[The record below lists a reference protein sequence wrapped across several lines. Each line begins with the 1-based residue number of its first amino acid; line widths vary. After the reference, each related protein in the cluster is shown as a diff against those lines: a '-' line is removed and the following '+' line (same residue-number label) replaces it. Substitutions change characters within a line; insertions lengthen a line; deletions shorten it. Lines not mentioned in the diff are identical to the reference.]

1 MIKTTNLLNTIA
13 DSIEISEKTIELAT
27 KRYTN
32 LGEWLDRDESSIKQY
47 EPRIYSQGSIK
58 LGTAIKPINT
68 DDNYD
73 IDAVCVLKNIT
84 KDEYSQKNVKELI
97 GVEIKSYV
105 KASGFKKD
113 ASDGKRC
120 WTIEYADTEQF
131 HLDILPAIPDK
142 DGMVEVFESNSVSY
156 EDRIFVEDAL
166 SITDNTH
173 EYYEEL
179 NVQWPKSNPKGY
191 YEWFQIQKKIKMFT
205 KSTDGMMMAS
215 ESVEEIPEEDVITPL
230 QQAIMILKRH
240 RDIMFNNSD
249 INQYKPISII
259 ITTLSAKEYQGED
272 NLFDAL
278 ETILNNIEIDK
289 KDGIFYIPNPVNPLE
304 NFADK
309 WEHESL
315 LSEYFFKWLKQIR
328 DDFEVLKNDD
338 VKINKAIFS
347 NMFGESIVNE
357 SYEKNGLDDGVL
369 VSLGKKLLSLV
380 HVKKPTWERDV
391 KGTLTIEAVRNLD
404 GFQTKTIK
412 SGERLE
418 KKVNLRFE
426 AKLSKNIKIMKPKFM
441 WQVANSGEEAS
452 DANQLRGDFYEGIL
466 EKGGKIREEGTR
478 FKGRH
483 FIRCFAIVNKKIVA
497 ESEPFI
503 VNIEEYR

>member
-1 MIKTTNLLNTIA
+1 MTKTINLINTIA
-13 DSIEISEKTIELAT
+13 DSLEISETTMQLAT
-27 KRYTN
+27 KRYKN
-32 LGEWLDRDESSIKQY
+32 LGEWLDRDESTIKKY
-47 EPRIYSQGSIK
+47 EPKIYPQGSIK
-58 LGTAIKPINT
+58 LGTAIKPINPE
-68 DDNYD
+68 DNYD

-84 KDEYSQKNVKELI
+84 KDEYSQKNVKDLI
-97 GVEIKSYV
+97 GVEIKAYV
-105 KASGFKKD
+105 SANNFKKD

-131 HLDILPAIPDK
+131 HMDILPAIPDK
-142 DGMVEVFESNSVSY
+142 DGMIEIFESFNISS
-156 EDRIFVEDAL
+156 EQRIFVEDAL

-173 EYYEEL
+173 KGYEDL

-191 YEWFQIQKKIKMFT
+191 YEWFKIQKKIRQVT
-205 KSTDGMMMAS
+205 KSTDGMILAS
-215 ESVEEIPEEDVITPL
+215 ESVEEIPSEDVITPL
-230 QQAIMILKRH
+230 QQVIMILKRH
-240 RDIMFNNSD
+240 RDIMFDDSK
-249 INQYKPISII
+249 INEYKPISII
-259 ITTLSAKEYQGED
+259 ITTLSAKAYQGED

-278 ETILNNIEIDK
+278 ETILKNIQVIR
-289 KDGIFYIPNPVNPLE
+289 KDGKYYIPNPVNPLE

-309 WEHESL
+309 WEHEPL
-315 LSEYFFKWLKQIR
+315 LSEYFFKWLKQVK

-338 VKINKAIFS
+338 IKTNKAIFS
-347 NMFGESIVNE
+347 SMFGEKIVSE
-357 SYEKNGLDDGVL
+357 SYEATGLNDGVL
-369 VSLGKKLLSLV
+369 VSLGKKLLSLA
-380 HVKKPTWERDV
+380 HVQKPTWPKEI
-391 KGTLTIEAVRNLD
+391 KGTLTIEAVRNLN
-404 GFQTKTIK
+404 GFQTKAIK

-478 FKGRH
+478 YKGRH
-483 FIRCFAIVNKKIVA
+483 FIKCFAIVNKKIVA